1 MSTEPT
7 MRRPSRAR
15 FGPNVVTRVVTRTP
29 RGPLIG
35 PFLLVLLGIALG
47 ISNQAATGTAMLLRT
62 PAMLASLLMVGQG
75 LLEIKRHWP
84 RKVERIAIPDS
95 EERIVDMTTGQA
107 RVRELATVQE
117 LPAPPVTPVT
127 ARPSASTM
135 AVPVLVM
142 LLAAWLGL
150 ADLQVEAPGDLTFL
164 ALVASFL
171 LFALGWS
178 LLPTR
183 H

>member
-1 MSTEPT
+1 MSTEPS
-7 MRRPSRAR
+7 MRRPQRAR
-15 FGPNVVTRVVTRTP
+15 FGPNAVTRVVTRSP
-29 RGPLIG
+29 RGPLVG
-35 PFLLVLLGIALG
+35 PFLIALLGVLLGITNL
-47 ISNQAATGTAMLLRT
+47 AAEGTAMALRT
-62 PAMLASLLMVGQG
+62 PALLASLLMVGQG
-75 LLEIKRHWP
+75 MHEIRRHWP
-84 RKVERIAIPDS
+84 RKVERIAVPDT

-117 LPAPPVTPVT
+117 LPAAPIT
-127 ARPSASTM
+127 AAAQANASTM
-135 AVPVLVM
+135 AVPILVM

-150 ADLQVEAPGDLTFL
+150 ADLRVVAPVDLKVL
-164 ALVASFL
+164 SLVASFL